1 MKPTDNPASPATG
14 LKLKVTR
21 VIQAPCA
28 MVFRAWTDPEQLARW
43 FSPADIECRGFTGEI
58 KVGGAYR
65 IHMVSLKGDHIA
77 IGKYRQIIPNQRLQF
92 SWQWENYAMPDSVV
106 TVDFEDLGG
115 STRLT
120 LVHEGL
126 PDVEDVAEHTHGWNS
141 LVEKFAGLIEQNKI
155 R

>member
-1 MKPTDNPASPATG
+1 MKPKDNPAPSATN
-14 LKLKVTR
+14 LKLTVTR

-28 MVFRAWTDPEQLARW
+28 MVFRAWADPDQLSRW
-43 FSPADIECRGFTGEI
+43 FSPAEIECRGFTGEI

-65 IHMVSLKGDHIA
+65 IHMVSPKGDHIA
-77 IGKYRQIIPNQRLQF
+77 IGKYLQIIPNRRLQF
-92 SWQWENYAMPDSVV
+92 SWQWENYAMPNSVV

-115 STRLT
+115 STRLM

-126 PDVEDVAEHTHGWNS
+126 PDAEDVAEHTHGWNS

-155 R
+155 K